1 MQQAAPAIDLA
12 EVTTRI
18 RGQLAEAIGL
28 DALGQA
34 VPAVEIS
41 PLELIA
47 MIDQL
52 EKLRTFHRQV
62 ARAAR
67 GLAGLPDGHAFE
79 LHWAGGDG
87 AGGARNGFITAGMIR
102 RAAPPE
108 PAQPQKGSRP

>member
-1 MQQAAPAIDLA
+1 MQAAPVIDLA

-18 RGQLAEAIGL
+18 RGHLAEAVGL

-34 VPAVEIS
+34 APDVEIS

-47 MIDQL
+47 LIDQV

-62 ARAAR
+62 VRAAR
-67 GLAGLPDGHAFE
+67 SLEGLPDGHAFE
-79 LHWAGGDG
+79 LIWAGGDG
-87 AGGARNGFITAGMIR
+87 AGGARDGFITAGMIR
-102 RAAPPE
+102 RAAPPV